1 MEHSGILKKNSQ
13 ALGLIQKFLD
23 VSLIGLL
30 LILSKMINGQNW
42 NEPRTLTAM
51 FLAIGFYLFFADLN
65 GLYRSWRAQSLW
77 NEFRSLLLTLVG
89 VFLGLLLLATA
100 TKTSEDFSRLAMG
113 TWLISLPFGLLLV
126 RVALRNSL
134 RYLRRNGHNLRSV
147 AVLGTGESA
156 QQLAGEIS
164 KNDWMGMIVVGFF
177 DNRRK
182 LREVFGDVPSAN
194 IVGDIDDLIK
204 GAKNNKFDDIYIAL
218 PTQAAELVN
227 SITEALRDSSTN
239 VHIVPDLF
247 TFKLLNARSS
257 NIGQIP
263 IFSIHE
269 SPMDDFELILKRI
282 LDLTLG
288 FLILVLIAIPMLLI
302 AIAIK
307 LDSLGPVIFKQRRY
321 GLRGEE
327 IWVWKFRSMTVTE
340 DGGSITQ
347 ATRADKRIR
356 PLGRFLRKSSLDEL
370 PQFINVMRGTMSI
383 VGPRPHAVVHNELYR
398 KTIDG
403 YMLRHLV
410 KPGITGW
417 AQINGWRGETDTDEK
432 MEKRIEFDMEY
443 LRNWS
448 ILLDLKIIA
457 LTVVKGFFNKNAY

>member
-1 MEHSGILKKNSQ
+1 MKHHGMIKKHSQ
-13 ALGLIQKFLD
+13 TLGLIQRFLD
-23 VSLIGLL
+23 ISLIASL
-30 LILSKMINGQNW
+30 LILSKTFYGQIW

-51 FLAIGFYLFFADLN
+51 FLTVAFYLFLSELS
-65 GLYRSWRAQSLW
+65 GLYRSWQAQSIW
-77 NEFRSLLLTLVG
+77 REFSSLLFTLSG
-89 VFLGLLLLATA
+89 TFLGLLFVATA
-100 TKTSEDFSRLAMG
+100 TKTSTDFSRLAIG
-113 TWLISLPFGLLLV
+113 TWMLSLPFGLLLL

-134 RYLRRNGHNLRSV
+134 RYMRRQGFKIRKV
-147 AVLGTGESA
+147 AVLGTGQSA
-156 QQLAGEIS
+156 QQLVEEIS
-164 KNDWMGMIVVGFF
+164 SNDWMGMMVVGFY

-182 LREVFGDVPSAN
+182 LREVFGETPSAS

-204 GAKNNKFDDIYIAL
+204 AAKNNELDDIYIAL

-227 SITEALRDSSTN
+227 RTSQELRDSSTN
-239 VHIVPDLF
+239 VHIAPDLF
-247 TFKLLNARSS
+247 TFKLLNARTSH
-257 NIGQIP
+257 IGQIP

-269 SPMDDFELILKRI
+269 APMDDLELILKRF
-282 LDLTLG
+282 LDLALG
-288 FLILVLIAIPMLLI
+288 LIILFIIALPMLLI

-307 LDSLGPVIFKQRRY
+307 LDSKGPVIFKQRRY

-340 DGGSITQ
+340 DDKNITQ
-347 ATRADKRIR
+347 VTRSDKRIR
-356 PLGRFLRKSSLDEL
+356 PLGKFLRRSSLDEL
-370 PQFINVMRGTMSI
+370 PQFINVLQGTMSI

-417 AQINGWRGETDTDEK
+417 AQVNGWRGETDTDEK

-443 LRNWS
+443 LRKWS

-457 LTVVKGFFNKNAY
+457 LTVVKGFFNKNAF